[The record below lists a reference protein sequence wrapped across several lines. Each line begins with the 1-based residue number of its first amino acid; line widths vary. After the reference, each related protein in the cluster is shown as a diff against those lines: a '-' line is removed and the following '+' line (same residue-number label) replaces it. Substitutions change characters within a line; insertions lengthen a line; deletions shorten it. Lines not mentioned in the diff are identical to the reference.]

1 MNFNPVSKDQ
11 LKKLHQLD
19 KIAISLD
26 EAIRDGS
33 IMGEQVEEAQVNV
46 DKMVSIL
53 IDRDN
58 SLGSRIY
65 VIYEVQALLQWIK
78 GNRMAAFDFARTAR
92 NIRGNDDL
100 LSVNA
105 RRMLDVIYL
114 EEQLAAPSNSKKKI
128 LGRF

>member
-1 MNFNPVSKDQ
+1 MNFYPVSADQ
-11 LKKLHQLD
+11 LKKLHRLD
-19 KIAISLD
+19 KIAIKLD

-33 IMGEQVEEAQVNV
+33 ITIEQIEEAQSSV
-46 DKMVSIL
+46 DKMVSSL

-58 SLGSRIY
+58 SLGSHVYI
-65 VIYEVQALLQWIK
+65 IYEVQALLQWIK

-114 EEQLAAPSNSKKKI
+114 EEQLATPDNPKKKI